1 MMCVDLK
8 RHFNWLKVAVM
19 AVLAVMVMMFVLTG
33 TQSAYAG
40 TDNKTYVIDDAGIL
54 TSEEEQKLTDMCRK
68 ASKNCQLDIV
78 IITMNKNLDY
88 SPMDNY
94 LRSILEEQYG
104 YEETGTD
111 CEAVVYGIDMTSRA
125 DRIVTSGRARSSIS
139 QSSLDSI
146 RESAE
151 DKLAEGDY
159 YAGCKKYIKGIER
172 KLNVNMLSRLTY
184 YMPVKIL
191 ISLVAAVIAVL
202 AMMSSARSK
211 MTVNSTEY
219 TKNHGYKMNDRRD
232 VFINTTITKRHIE
245 KSSSSGGSS
254 GGGNSGSSGGHF

>member
-111 CEAVVYGIDMTSRA
+111 
-125 DRIVTSGRARSSIS
+125 
-139 QSSLDSI
+139 
-146 RESAE
+146 
-151 DKLAEGDY
+151 
-159 YAGCKKYIKGIER
+159 
-172 KLNVNMLSRLTY
+172 
-184 YMPVKIL
+184 
-191 ISLVAAVIAVL
+191 
-202 AMMSSARSK
+202 
-211 MTVNSTEY
+211 
-219 TKNHGYKMNDRRD
+219 
-232 VFINTTITKRHIE
+232 
-245 KSSSSGGSS
+245 
-254 GGGNSGSSGGHF
+254 

>member
-159 YAGCKKYIKGIER
+159 YAGCKKYINGIER
-172 KLNVNMLSRLTY
+172 KLNVKTY
-184 YMPVKIL
+184 IL
-191 ISLVAAVIAVL
+191 YAS
-202 AMMSSARSK
+202 
-211 MTVNSTEY
+211 
-219 TKNHGYKMNDRRD
+219 
-232 VFINTTITKRHIE
+232 
-245 KSSSSGGSS
+245 
-254 GGGNSGSSGGHF
+254 

>member
-19 AVLAVMVMMFVLTG
+19 VLLAVMVMMFALTG

-54 TSEEEQKLTDMCRK
+54 TSEEEQKLTDMCRR

-125 DRIVTSGRARSSIS
+125 DRIKKIPFKFICHCQFETSGVSIS
-139 QSSLDSI
+139 AS
-146 RESAE
+146 
-151 DKLAEGDY
+151 
-159 YAGCKKYIKGIER
+159 
-172 KLNVNMLSRLTY
+172 V
-184 YMPVKIL
+184 
-191 ISLVAAVIAVL
+191 
-202 AMMSSARSK
+202 
-211 MTVNSTEY
+211 
-219 TKNHGYKMNDRRD
+219 
-232 VFINTTITKRHIE
+232 
-245 KSSSSGGSS
+245 
-254 GGGNSGSSGGHF
+254 

>member
-104 YEETGTD
+104 YEKTGTD
-111 CEAVVYGIDMTSRA
+111 CEAVVYG
-125 DRIVTSGRARSSIS
+125 
-139 QSSLDSI
+139 
-146 RESAE
+146 
-151 DKLAEGDY
+151 
-159 YAGCKKYIKGIER
+159 
-172 KLNVNMLSRLTY
+172 
-184 YMPVKIL
+184 
-191 ISLVAAVIAVL
+191 
-202 AMMSSARSK
+202 
-211 MTVNSTEY
+211 
-219 TKNHGYKMNDRRD
+219 
-232 VFINTTITKRHIE
+232 
-245 KSSSSGGSS
+245 
-254 GGGNSGSSGGHF
+254 